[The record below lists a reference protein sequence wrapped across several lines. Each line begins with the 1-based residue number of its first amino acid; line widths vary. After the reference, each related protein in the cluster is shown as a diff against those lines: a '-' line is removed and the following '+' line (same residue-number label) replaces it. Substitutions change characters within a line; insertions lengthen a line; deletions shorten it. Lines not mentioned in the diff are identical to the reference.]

1 MWRLINIYAK
11 FSFNLHNLI
20 HIAEHCPVTID
31 ITNDVPMWPDP
42 HNYRAHKVTTTL
54 ILVNV
59 KAFSVMYCI
68 SQITESYIYNGETVV
83 FGLHVESV

>member
-1 MWRLINIYAK
+1 M
-11 FSFNLHNLI
+11 HNLI
-20 HIAEHCPVTID
+20 HITEQCPVTIN
-31 ITNDVPMWPDP
+31 ITNDVPVWPDP
-42 HNYRAHKVTTTL
+42 NNYKAHEVTTTL

-68 SQITESYIYNGETVV
+68 SQITGSYIYHRETVV